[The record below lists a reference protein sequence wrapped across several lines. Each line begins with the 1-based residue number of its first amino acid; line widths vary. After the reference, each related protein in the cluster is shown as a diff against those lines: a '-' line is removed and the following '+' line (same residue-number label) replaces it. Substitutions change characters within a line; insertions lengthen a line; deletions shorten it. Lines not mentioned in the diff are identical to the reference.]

1 MLSGSVPAA
10 FPRMHEAEEIV
21 DLLAFQPMPAMAAAL
36 RSSQER
42 AIARWDA
49 LVRQLLPDAD
59 QLTSKEVRD
68 SIPAI
73 LEQMA
78 RALEASDP
86 APTDRLSE
94 LTKVHG
100 TVRFHESYNVKEL
113 IIEYRLLRRILVE
126 EIDSCFAR
134 AVTGREWI
142 ALDIAVDTAL
152 QQAVESFLEH
162 QRAQLKRAT
171 EAEGKFL
178 AFLAHDMRG
187 GLNSV
192 MLAIEWVESSLA
204 ARPELK
210 ELCDELARARG
221 SAAET
226 VDSME
231 RLLQAE
237 RLHQRAATP
246 RQDEVDVGAVA
257 AKVAGQFKALAT
269 RKGLQLAVQVAPET
283 RLKTD
288 EGLLTL
294 ILQNLVSNAVKYS
307 DQGTV
312 TIEAEAGPGAPAALR
327 VADQGPGIAPEFA
340 TKLFTAFTRGA
351 TRGVDGVGLGLF
363 IVAQAA
369 RTIGAEVRLDSKPG
383 AGATFVVSWPAPPAS
398 VPVATLS

>member
-1 MLSGSVPAA
+1 
-10 FPRMHEAEEIV
+10 MHEAEEIV

-36 RSSQER
+36 RSTQER

-78 RALEASDP
+78 RALESSDP

-126 EIDSCFAR
+126 EIDACFAR

-142 ALDIAVDTAL
+142 ALDIAIDTAL
-152 QQAVESFLEH
+152 QQAVVSFLEH
-162 QRAQLKRAT
+162 QRTQLKTAT

-192 MLAIEWVESSLA
+192 LLAMEWVATSLA
-204 ARPELK
+204 GRAELK
-210 ELCDELARARG
+210 EQSEELTRARRY
-221 SAAET
+221 AAET
-226 VDSME
+226 MESME

-237 RLHQRAATP
+237 RLHQRAAAP
-246 RQDEVDVGAVA
+246 RQEEVDVGAIV
-257 AKVAGQFKALAT
+257 AKVADQFRVVAE
-269 RKGLQLAVQVAPET
+269 RKGLRIVAEVAPT
-283 RLKTD
+283 ARLRTD

-307 DQGTV
+307 DRGII
-312 TIEAEAGPGAPAALR
+312 TIGAAAGAPPVLR
-327 VADQGPGIAPEFA
+327 VSDQGPGVAPELEP
-340 TKLFTAFTRGA
+340 KLFKAFSRGA

-369 RTIGAEVRLDSKPG
+369 RTIGAEVRLESTG
-383 AGATFVVSWPAPPAS
+383 AGATFVLSWPAPPAS
-398 VPVATLS
+398 VPAA